1 MILYH
6 GSNVIVEQPKLIQQN
21 RFLDFGY
28 GFYTTT
34 NKEQAVSFA
43 EKVYRRKKCGGEH
56 VSIYQLDEEKA
67 LSECNVLRFESP
79 DEKWLDFV
87 SENRSGNYEGE
98 EYDIIYGPVANDDV
112 YTTFTLYQAGV
123 ITKEQT
129 LEALKIKKLYDQL
142 VFATEKSLT
151 YLKYSGTIFEGDR

>member
-6 GSNVIVEQPKLIQQN
+6 GSNVIVERPKLIQQN

-34 NKEQAVSFA
+34 NKAQAVSFA
-43 EKVYRRKKCGGEH
+43 EKVYNRKKDGGRH
-56 VSIYQLDEEKA
+56 ISIYHLDEDRA
-67 LSECNVLRFESP
+67 LSECKVLRFESP

-87 SENRSGNYEGE
+87 SKNRSGNYEGE
-98 EYDIIYGPVANDDV
+98 VYDIIYGPVANDDV

-123 ITKEQT
+123 LTKEQT
-129 LEALKIKKLYDQL
+129 LDALKIKKLYDQL
-142 VFATEKSLT
+142 VFATEKSLK
-151 YLKYSGTIFEGDR
+151 YLKFSGTVRAEER